1 MKGIELGAIIPF
13 LFIKQVFTYR
23 LIRKSEE
30 TSNDNVFSG
39 LAVSRCEY
47 RLLSN
52 HKEMYKFHC

>member
-30 TSNDNVFSG
+30 TSNDNVFSQ
-39 LAVSRCEY
+39 V
-47 RLLSN
+47 
-52 HKEMYKFHC
+52 